1 MRRPI
6 SPLALG
12 IALLLAAIRPVAAAD
27 VDAGKEEFKK
37 CALCHTAE
45 PGKNK
50 IGPSLFGVVGRKS
63 ASVENFNY
71 SDAMKKFDHTWDP
84 ETLDTYL
91 ADPRKV
97 VPGTKM
103 IFPGIKDEK
112 ERQDVI
118 AYLET
123 LK

>member
-1 MRRPI
+1 MRFPNLI
-6 SPLALG
+6 LG
-12 IALLLAAIRPVAAAD
+12 LVASLVLGPNPAPAAD
-27 VDAGKEEFKK
+27 IEAGKVAFKK
-37 CALCHTAE
+37 CALCHTTE
-45 PGKNK
+45 SGKNK

-63 ASVENFNY
+63 ASVDNFSY
-71 SDAMKKFDHTWDP
+71 SEGMKNFDHTWDA

-91 ADPRKV
+91 ADPRTV

-103 IFPGIKDEK
+103 IFPGIKDK
-112 ERQDVI
+112 TEREDVI

>member
-1 MRRPI
+1 MRFPNLT
-6 SPLALG
+6 LAVGALVA
-12 IALLLAAIRPVAAAD
+12 IAAGPCTAAD
-27 VDAGKEEFKK
+27 VEAGKVTFKK
-37 CALCHTAE
+37 CALCHTTE

-50 IGPSLFGVVGRKS
+50 LGPSLLGVVGRKS
-63 ASVENFNY
+63 ATLENFNY
-71 SDAMKKFDHTWDP
+71 SEAMKKFDHTWDA

-91 ADPRKV
+91 TDPRAV

-103 IFPGIKDEK
+103 IFPGIKDK
-112 ERQDVI
+112 TERDDVI

>member
-1 MRRPI
+1 M
-6 SPLALG
+6 
-12 IALLLAAIRPVAAAD
+12 AAD
-27 VDAGKEEFKK
+27 VEAGKVAFKK
-37 CALCHTAE
+37 CALCHTTE

-50 IGPSLFGVVGRKS
+50 IGPSLFGVVGRKAGS
-63 ASVENFNY
+63 LDNFSY
-71 SDAMKKFDHTWDP
+71 SEAMKNFDHTWDA

-91 ADPRKV
+91 ADPRAV

-103 IFPGIKDEK
+103 IFPGIKDK
-112 ERQDVI
+112 TEREDVI